1 MQETT
6 TGDGRPAPTAY
17 AALLLAAERG
27 YTHEL
32 ALRKAGFCVTLR
44 HADATPDRQIDA
56 FLVVNDGGF
65 PFLLGF
71 VRAGLAIRLRFNC
84 YIASSLERE
93 LRDTHTAD
101 VIECAAGVERRYTVP
116 LQLAFD

>member
-1 MQETT
+1 MQEAT

-32 ALRKAGFCVTLR
+32 ALREAGFFVTLR
-44 HADATPDRQIDA
+44 HADTMPNRQIDA
-56 FLVVNDGGF
+56 FLVVNDGGY

-71 VRAGLAIRLRFNC
+71 VREGLGIQLLFNC

-93 LRDTHTAD
+93 LRDTHTVD
-101 VIECAAGVERRYTVP
+101 VIECAAGTERRYTVP
-116 LQLAFD
+116 LQHAFD